1 MSADG
6 PSNVGPPLNEIRDRL
21 LLKGITINGLAI
33 QNEWPEL
40 ATYMQNHVAG
50 GDGHFVIP
58 AKDYQSYF
66 DAILIKLV
74 REITRPGI
82 S

>member
-1 MSADG
+1 MK
-6 PSNVGPPLNEIRDRL
+6 V
-21 LLKGITINGLAI
+21 
-33 QNEWPEL
+33 QNEWPKL
-40 ATYMQNHVAG
+40 AIYMRNHVAG

-58 AKDYQSYF
+58 ARDYQNYF
-66 DAILIKLV
+66 EAILIKLV